1 MKLSDDVPGRA
12 ADGMRILRELGRERH
27 RQPLVS
33 LVREVIDRLRL
44 VEIAML
50 HPQGEQGA
58 ANILKVLDQARAYT
72 DARPAAGLR
81 GFVRWLRSNLE
92 RESDETDA
100 SISEDA
106 DDVVR
111 ILTAHASKG
120 LEFPIVI
127 FANMNTP
134 RADRTN
140 AIVSRLGDTPSFE
153 MRIGP
158 AKEGFCTPGFRQAE
172 EHERRHAEAEQR
184 RLLYVAATRAR
195 DHLVVPLVAKDAPFA
210 RQKKSEDPRS
220 LNEHLRCAGEPA
232 LRGEPDRPV
241 NIVDLASL
249 PRYTDDP
256 PPLRGDRISD
266 ATRAAAIVAQRDE
279 WLAERASA
287 IRTAS
292 GGLRVV
298 TATSL
303 KPEWEAI
310 ASQNEVRRGQAT
322 EFGVAVHAALER
334 VSLEEGTGID
344 ALCSSVAREYG
355 FSDRE
360 DELAGYVRNAL
371 ASPVLGRARSSPRL
385 LRESPFTVA
394 APGGGL
400 AEGRIDLL
408 FIEEGQIVVVDF
420 KSDRVSVAEASTR
433 THGVYRPQAL
443 AYAWAA
449 HRATGLPVREV
460 VFLYVRLPYEDV
472 VPVDDA
478 FMREAE
484 NLIAAPALT

>member
-1 MKLSDDVPGRA
+1 
-12 ADGMRILRELGRERH
+12 
-27 RQPLVS
+27 
-33 LVREVIDRLRL
+33 
-44 VEIAML
+44 
-50 HPQGEQGA
+50 
-58 ANILKVLDQARAYT
+58 
-72 DARPAAGLR
+72 
-81 GFVRWLRSNLE
+81 
-92 RESDETDA
+92 
-100 SISEDA
+100 
-106 DDVVR
+106 
-111 ILTAHASKG
+111 
-120 LEFPIVI
+120 
-127 FANMNTP
+127 
-134 RADRTN
+134 
-140 AIVSRLGDTPSFE
+140 

-158 AKEGFCTPGFRQAE
+158 SKEGFCTPGFEQAE
-172 EHERRHAEAEQR
+172 DLERRHAEAEQR

-220 LNEHLRCAGEPA
+220 LNEHLRCAGEAA

-241 NIVDLASL
+241 NILDLASL

-256 PPLRGDRISD
+256 PPLRGDRIID
-266 ATRAAAIVAQRDE
+266 ATRTAAIVAQRDE

-287 IRTAS
+287 ITAAS

-310 ASQNEVRRGQAT
+310 ASQDEVRRGQAA

-344 ALCSSVAREYG
+344 ELCYSVAREYG
-355 FSDRE
+355 FIERE
-360 DELAGYVRNAL
+360 TELAAYVRNAL
-371 ASPVLGRARSSPRL
+371 ASPVVARGRRSPRV

-394 APGGGL
+394 APGGGM

-408 FIEEGQIVVVDF
+408 FVEDGQIVVVDF
-420 KSDRVSVAEASTR
+420 KSDRVSVAEAPTR

-449 HRATGLPVREV
+449 HLATGLPVREV
-460 VFLYVRLPYEDV
+460 VFLYVRLPHAEV
-472 VPVDDA
+472 LPVDDA
-478 FMREAE
+478 FLREAE
-484 NLIAAPALT
+484 ALIAAPELS